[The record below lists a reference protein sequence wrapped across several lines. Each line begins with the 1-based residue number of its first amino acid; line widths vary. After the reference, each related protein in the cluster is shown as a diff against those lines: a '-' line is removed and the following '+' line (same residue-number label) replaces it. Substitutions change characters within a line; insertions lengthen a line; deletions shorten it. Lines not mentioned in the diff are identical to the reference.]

1 MSFRVQSGPN
11 ADSPFLFADAR
22 TAMRETNTLELEG
35 PFELGEAPP
44 SSGRSAPEYLRWVQS
59 ALNRALGTKLIVDG
73 RGGPATRAAVAQFQR
88 RHNLNPDGIVGPTTE
103 TALASASAVP
113 APALIRVGQSDIVRG
128 GTVVTGGTC
137 PTEFAEVVRGWGQYE
152 DKVERLA
159 QAEQDKIN
167 KLADLIVATF
177 TTPGC
182 VPLGQI
188 TVVGHAD
195 QDFHGAAFEKKVSD
209 ERAQSVAAALST
221 AIIKAFKARKIN
233 RLAKGAIAFLP
244 SPIGV
249 GATQPDAANV
259 PRVTDRTLNRRVT
272 IQLHQRGAPVP
283 PPDTFDARV
292 ERFVKL
298 LATNKVVPDPT
309 GKRTERA
316 KCILG
321 KIRRPGILDVFV
333 DGTAANQTVGPHK
346 VAGNLC
352 SFQGKYDPPPISNA
366 DFAKFLGTVSNV
378 LKGPGFA
385 PTVPDDKILSGLS
398 GLILMIN
405 EGIIRVERYITLN
418 SSDFGYVGDKTRGTR
433 LSSIFAD
440 HLNDENSIYSCYKDF
455 HGNE

>member
-1 MSFRVQSGPN
+1 VHSE
-11 ADSPFLFADAR
+11 SPFLFAEPR
-22 TAMRETNTLELEG
+22 TKTSETSIFEVEG
-35 PFELGEAPP
+35 PFELGEAVPTP
-44 SSGRSAPEYLRWVQS
+44 AHAAPEYVRWVQS
-59 ALNRALGTKLIVDG
+59 ALNRVLGTKLSIDG
-73 RGGPATRAAVAQFQR
+73 RDGPTTRAAVAQFQR
-88 RHNLNPDGIVGPTTE
+88 AHKLNPDGIVGPTTE

-113 APALIRVGQSDIVRG
+113 APALIRMGQPDIVRG
-128 GTVVTGGTC
+128 RPVVTGGTC
-137 PTEFAEVVRGWGQYE
+137 PTEFAEVVRGWSQYE

-159 QAEQDKIN
+159 QAERDKIN

-195 QDFHGAAFEKKVSD
+195 QDFHGVVFEKKVSD

-259 PRVTDRTLNRRVT
+259 PRLTDRVLNRRVT

-283 PPDTFDARV
+283 PPDTFDARI

-309 GKRTERA
+309 GKRTERV
-316 KCILG
+316 KCILD

-333 DGTAANQTVGPHK
+333 DGGAANETVGPHK

-366 DFAKFLGTVSNV
+366 DFAKFLGTVSKV

-398 GLILMIN
+398 GLILVIN

-418 SSDFGYVGDKTRGTR
+418 STDFGYVGDKTRGTR